1 MERMMP
7 RYDQQSASTTGSAQG
22 AMGGGWGSA
31 PPQWDAAQLAREQAL
46 RLYNQQM
53 QQAQRHP
60 QQQPHMRNGNIVAP
74 QDLGYEDAFNP
85 FGWDAP
91 HAAHPMQN
99 QYSSTQF
106 NRNPAMQQ
114 DRQHSVHLSVQPR
127 HAFNLEPRHRDVGS
141 GDLASAMS
149 LPNSSGTEGRVGG
162 AGGVSRG
169 LNKRKGGRSKK
180 APPNDS
186 NAIQRC
192 LEVMEQLLEEEDA
205 EPFAEPVD
213 ASALGLHD
221 YHQVIRR
228 PMDLGTIK
236 KGLMADEGAY
246 SSSAEVLK
254 DVQQVWTNCR
264 TYNDEDDPIID
275 MCDNMERFFYQAWKE
290 ASLPLPPGAG
300 PTLSRTRPKAST
312 GPAWQ
317 DEQQGQRGNK
327 RKRHDAQY
335 EELGMSEFD
344 DSMPAARSV
353 FTLPESGPVSYQ
365 KRRKGGNP
373 TSTGTASS
381 HQGPP
386 GPKKKTAAAAAA
398 DSPVLHPPPPVQ
410 LSAQEAEKNDRE
422 AVAAWESLQK
432 QRTKAQHVIQAAQDA
447 VRKLHEAQAA
457 LEDIRKAAATQEAAQ
472 AAAEA
477 LHPWPP
483 DARLVPD
490 DHPRYPPAQP
500 QILHPDVAALGSYF
514 TSLPG
519 SIQARTHPQG
529 QPSSVSIH
537 TVGAGAPHD
546 SEGGAAGGSWG
557 QTSTAGVDSVQQS
570 GESEDPGVEND
581 SQEKPGEALHISGWQ
596 RRLQSAV
603 PQHEL
608 HQVIAEPWAK
618 RSWQVMDG
626 GCDT

>member
-7 RYDQQSASTTGSAQG
+7 RYDQQSALITGSAQG
-22 AMGGGWGSA
+22 AMGGGWGPG
-31 PPQWDAAQLAREQAL
+31 PPQWDAAQLAQEQAL

-60 QQQPHMRNGNIVAP
+60 QQQPHMRSGNVAP

-91 HAAHPMQN
+91 HATHPMQN

-127 HAFNLEPRHRDVGS
+127 HAFNLEPRQRDLGS

-149 LPNSSGTEGRVGG
+149 LPNSSGTEGRAGA

-169 LNKRKGGRSKK
+169 PNKRKGGRSKK
-180 APPNDS
+180 ALPNDS

-236 KGLMADEGAY
+236 KSLMADEGAY
-246 SSSAEVLK
+246 STSAEVLK
-254 DVQQVWTNCR
+254 DVQQVWANCR

-300 PTLSRTRPKAST
+300 PTLSRTRPNASA

-317 DEQQGQRGNK
+317 DEQHGQRGNK
-327 RKRHDAQY
+327 RKRNDAQY

-353 FTLPESGPVSYQ
+353 FALPESGPVSYQ

-386 GPKKKTAAAAAA
+386 GPKKKTAAAAA
-398 DSPVLHPPPPVQ
+398 DSPVLHAPPPVQ
-410 LSAQEAEKNDRE
+410 LSAQEQEAEKNDRE
-422 AVAAWESLQK
+422 AVAVWESLQK

-483 DARLVPD
+483 DALLVPA
-490 DHPRYPPAQP
+490 DHPQYPPAQP

-519 SIQARTHPQG
+519 GIQAQTNPPG
-529 QPSSVSIH
+529 SSPSASIYSVG
-537 TVGAGAPHD
+537 VRAPHD
-546 SEGGAAGGSWG
+546 GDGVAVDESMG
-557 QTSTAGVDSVQQS
+557 QTSDAGVGTVKQS
-570 GESEDPGVEND
+570 GQAEDPDMESG
-581 SQEKPGEALHISGWQ
+581 SRKPGEVLHISGWQ

-603 PQHEL
+603 PQHDL
-608 HQVIAEPWAK
+608 HQIIAEPWAK

-626 GCDT
+626 VFDT